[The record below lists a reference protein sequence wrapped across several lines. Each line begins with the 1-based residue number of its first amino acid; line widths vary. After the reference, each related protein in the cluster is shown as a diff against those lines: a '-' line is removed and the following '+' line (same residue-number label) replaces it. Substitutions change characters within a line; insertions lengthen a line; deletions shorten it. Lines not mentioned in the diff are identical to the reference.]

1 MNNQTELVYN
11 YYLETLDKEVIRN
24 LIKKTELAEFLV
36 MSFYKDMHLLFN
48 LTESKINKTEQ
59 AIIGETEDLAYDLKD
74 LAYDL
79 ICELEIDFYKI
90 AYRLLAD

>member
-11 YYLETLDKEVIRN
+11 YFLETLDKKVIKD
-24 LIKKTELAEFLV
+24 LVKESDLAEFLV
-36 MSFYKDMHLLFN
+36 MSFYKDLNLFYN
-48 LTESKINKTEQ
+48 VTDSTINKTEQ
-59 AIIGETEDLAYDLKD
+59 AIIGKTKD

-79 ICELEIDFYKI
+79 ICELEIDFYEI

>member
-11 YYLETLDKEVIRN
+11 YFLETLDKKVIKD
-24 LIKKTELAEFLV
+24 LVKESDLAEFLV
-36 MSFYKDMHLLFN
+36 MSFYKDLNLFYN
-48 LTESKINKTEQ
+48 VTDSTINKTEQ
-59 AIIGETEDLAYDLKD
+59 AIIGKTKD

-79 ICELEIDFYKI
+79 ICELEIDFFEI